1 MFDNKIDCR
10 PVSGHLNGISLSL
23 SEIHSRLVLFFT
35 LWTSESGY
43 APEHGITHE
52 QKIPHSL
59 PNTALLNLLWSTRHV
74 HNVRLGMSIG
84 IRGGVLV
91 CFEVLGWDCYLS
103 RSVATAFIWGRFPPP
118 PNLKSIFI
126 SD

>member
-23 SEIHSRLVLFFT
+23 FEIHSRLVLF
-35 LWTSESGY
+35 LLSGHLNRGY
-43 APEHGITHE
+43 TPELGITHE
-52 QKIPHSL
+52 QKFPHSL
-59 PNTALLNLLWSTRHV
+59 PNSALLNLLWSTRHV

-91 CFEVLGWDCYLS
+91 CCDVLGWDCYLS
-103 RSVATAFIWGRFPPP
+103 RSVATAFIWGAVSAAPKP
-118 PNLKSIFI
+118 
-126 SD
+126 